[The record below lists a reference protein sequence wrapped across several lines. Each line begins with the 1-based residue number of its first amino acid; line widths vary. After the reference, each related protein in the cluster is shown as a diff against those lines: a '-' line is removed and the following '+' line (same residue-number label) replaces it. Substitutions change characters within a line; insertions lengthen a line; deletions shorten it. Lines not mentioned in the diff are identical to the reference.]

1 MSLMKIL
8 ISDPLSEE
16 GVRILKEVKEFEVE
30 VRPELK
36 PDELKAIIK
45 DYEALIVRSATKV
58 TKDIIN
64 SASKLKVIG
73 RAGVGLDNVDLE
85 SATAKGI
92 IVMNTPAGNTISTAE
107 HTMSMLMCLAR
118 GIASADVSI
127 KSGEWKRSR
136 FMGVELYGK
145 TLGVVGLGR
154 IGKEVSKRALSFEM
168 KVIAYDPFLSK
179 EVANDLGIEVV
190 ELEELFKR
198 SDFISVHTPLTEET
212 RHLISDK
219 EIALMKDG
227 VRLINCARGGIIDE
241 AALLKALDSG
251 KIAGA
256 ALDVF
261 EKEPPDFSSPLL
273 KHKKVVLTPHLGAS
287 TEEAQV
293 NVAIEVCQSVRDAL
307 LGAGIRNA
315 ANFPCLLP
323 EVCQLLQ
330 PYINLAEKLGM
341 LAGQLFEGRV
351 GELRI
356 NYTGEIIK
364 HDLTPLTMA
373 IVKGLLA
380 PILQETVNY
389 INAKNLARERG
400 IKILELKSERE
411 EDFTNL
417 ISVEV
422 NIEGSRHKVAG
433 TLFTNNE
440 PRIVNVNGLYVET
453 IPQGY
458 MLFLENWDKPGV
470 IGSLGTLL
478 GKNGV
483 NIAGMTF
490 GRDIPGGKAVSALN
504 IDSAVSGKILD
515 EIRGLDNILSVKLVK
530 L

>member
-1 MSLMKIL
+1 MTKIL
-8 ISDPLSEE
+8 ISDPLSDE
-16 GVRILKEVKEFEVE
+16 GISILKGVKEFEVDIKT
-30 VRPELK
+30 ELK
-36 PDELKAIIK
+36 PDELKAVIK
-45 DYEALIVRSATKV
+45 DYHALIVRSATKV
-58 TKDIIN
+58 TKDLIN
-64 SASKLKVIG
+64 TASQLKVIG

-85 SATAKGI
+85 AATSKGI

-107 HTMSMLMCLAR
+107 HTMSMVLALSR
-118 GIASADVSI
+118 NIPSADLSL
-127 KSGEWKRSR
+127 KSGEWKRSE

-154 IGKEVSKRALSFEM
+154 IGTEVSKRALSFGM

-179 EVANDLGIEVV
+179 EVANQLSIEIV
-190 ELEELFKR
+190 ELTDLFKM
-198 SDFISVHTPLTEET
+198 SDYISVHAPLTDGT

-219 EIALMKDG
+219 EFAMMKEG
-227 VRLINCARGGIIDE
+227 VRIINCARGGIIDE

-251 KIAGA
+251 KAAGA

-273 KHKKVVLTPHLGAS
+273 KHKKVVVTPHLGAS

-307 LGAGIRNA
+307 LDKGIRNA
-315 ANFPCLLP
+315 ANFPCLAA
-323 EVCQLLQ
+323 EVCALLQ
-330 PYINLAEKLGM
+330 PYITLGEKLGM

-351 GELRI
+351 RELKI
-356 NYTGEIIK
+356 TYTGEIIK
-364 HDLTPLTMA
+364 HDIAPVTMA
-373 IVKGLLA
+373 IVKGLLS

-389 INAKNLARERG
+389 INAKSLAKERG
-400 IKILELKSERE
+400 IKILELKSENE

-422 NIEGSRHKVAG
+422 DIEGKRRKVAG

-440 PRIVNVNGLYVET
+440 PRIVNVDGLYVET

-458 MLFLENWDKPGV
+458 MLFLQNWDRPGV
-470 IGSLGTLL
+470 IGGLGTLL
-478 GKNGV
+478 GKNKV

-490 GRDIPGGKAVSALN
+490 GRDKPGGKAVSALN
-504 IDSAVSGKILD
+504 IDSAVSG
-515 EIRGLDNILSVKLVK
+515 EIIEQIKKLDNILSVKLVK